1 MSRTIVSLPDE
12 DKTWLARQASAQRV
26 PMSELVR
33 RAVREDRGRHGNG
46 KSGRLTELL
55 NSTRGTWKH
64 GDGLRYQSNTRK
76 EWEQRH

>member
-33 RAVREDRGRHGNG
+33 RAVREYRERHGNG
-46 KSGRLTELL
+46 KSGRLSELL
-55 NSTRGTWKH
+55 DSTRGSWKH

>member
-33 RAVREDRGRHGNG
+33 RAVREYRERHGNG
-46 KSGRLTELL
+46 QSRRLSELL
-55 NSTRGTWKH
+55 ESTRGSWKH